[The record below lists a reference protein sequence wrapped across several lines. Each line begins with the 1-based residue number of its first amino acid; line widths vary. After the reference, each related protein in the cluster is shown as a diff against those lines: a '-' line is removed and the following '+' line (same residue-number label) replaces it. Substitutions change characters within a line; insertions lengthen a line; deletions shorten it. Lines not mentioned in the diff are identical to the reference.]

1 MSATERVVGRGPGP
15 IKGDIDEPFRRSMAS
30 LSDQLAARPVE
41 PPPRFDADDRAP
53 LDPVERAGRPEGRSA
68 VWAVGFMLGAI
79 AGACLI
85 YSFIDTSF
93 LGKSR
98 PTAAPAPASTPATSV
113 AAAPPP
119 PAVAATPTSPPPPVQ
134 ERWERQLPAP
144 AGAPPLNL
152 QPPAPAA
159 EPGKLEPY
167 EIMEVQTRLKAL
179 GVEPGM
185 LLDGLPGRQ
194 TKAAIQR
201 YEESRGQ
208 TPTGAVDR
216 ALLNRLRQETKA
228 P

>member
-1 MSATERVVGRGPGP
+1 MSATERVIGRGPGP
-15 IKGDIDEPFRRSMAS
+15 NGDIDEPFRRSVAS

-41 PPPRFDADDRAP
+41 PPPRFDADDRMQV
-53 LDPVERAGRPEGRSA
+53 DPAVRVGQREGRSA
-68 VWAVGFMLGAI
+68 VWAVGFTLGAI

-93 LGKSR
+93 LDKAQ
-98 PTAAPAPASTPATSV
+98 PTASPPPAKATATAAPPSPPLAAAAPAPAPPPTPPAQERVERQVPAPPSAPPV
-113 AAAPPP
+113 NLRPQAAP
-119 PAVAATPTSPPPPVQ
+119 
-134 ERWERQLPAP
+134 
-144 AGAPPLNL
+144 
-152 QPPAPAA
+152 A
-159 EPGKLEPY
+159 EPDKLEPY

-201 YEESRGQ
+201 YEESKGQ
-208 TPTGAVDR
+208 APTGNVNR
-216 ALLNRLRQETKA
+216 ALLNRLRQEAKT

>member
-15 IKGDIDEPFRRSMAS
+15 KGDIDEPFRRSVAS

-41 PPPRFDADDRAP
+41 PPPRFDADDRMQIDPAER
-53 LDPVERAGRPEGRSA
+53 LDRREGRSA
-68 VWAVGFMLGAI
+68 VWAVGFTLGAI

-93 LGKSR
+93 FDKAQHA
-98 PTAAPAPASTPATSV
+98 AAPLPATTTAKAPPS
-113 AAAPPP
+113 PPP
-119 PAVAATPTSPPPPVQ
+119 PAVAPAPAPPPAPPVQ
-134 ERWERQLPAP
+134 QRVERQVPAP
-144 AGAPPLNL
+144 PSAPPVNL
-152 QPPAPAA
+152 QPQAP
-159 EPGKLEPY
+159 PSQPDKLEPY

-179 GVEPGM
+179 GVEPHM

-201 YEESRGQ
+201 YEESKGE
-208 TPTGAVDR
+208 PATGAVNR
-216 ALLNRLRQETKA
+216 ALLNRLRQEAKA